1 MTTITPQETLFSAHL
16 ELAGKIAGS
25 FPVPRMTLAERLH
38 EARIALWNAALNFN
52 PDKGSFEAFAT
63 IVIRNHL
70 RNVFNKAKRDDAK
83 LIDPLAILADAH
95 DEETSSEAIF
105 DPHPSPLSE
114 AERADIRAAVQREI
128 DALTKEQREV
138 LQTYADGS
146 SFSAIAQERGV
157 SKAAVRQMS
166 QRAIEQIR
174 PNLQSKQIGPQF
186 SLGQP
191 PQDRSS
197 SDLSQPF
204 HQANLIREIRLRKR
218 LAKRRMVLFIGLLV
232 LIGVFLLIRFGN

>member
-1 MTTITPQETLFSAHL
+1 MTTMTPQETLFSAHL

-25 FPVPRMTLAERLH
+25 FTVPRMTLAERVH

-63 IVIRNHL
+63 VVIRNHL
-70 RNVFNKAKRDDAK
+70 RNVFNKVKRDDAK
-83 LIDPLAILADAH
+83 LTDPLDPLANDH
-95 DEETSSEAIF
+95 EEEKSSEAIL

-114 AERADIRAAVQREI
+114 AERTDIRVAIQLEMN
-128 DALTKEQREV
+128 ALTKEQREV

-146 SFSAIAQERGV
+146 SLSAIAQQRGV

-186 SLGQP
+186 SLGLP
-191 PQDRSS
+191 SRDRSS
-197 SDLSQPF
+197 SDQNQPF
-204 HQANLIREIRLRKR
+204 QQSNLIREIRLRER
-218 LAKRRMVLFIGLLV
+218 TAKRRIILFVGLLV
-232 LIGVFLLIRFGN
+232 LVGVALLIRFTN